1 MHKENL
7 KGLLRQQATT
17 KQQIRVVSL
26 QLEDSALSLR
36 AACEALVESEQHFAA
51 MSSQLTYLEGTSVA
65 PVPSHQ
71 PPPAEAAGS
80 STPAVD
86 TAVAVDLSSPDDL
99 GLRDPASPAFEVL
112 LVCERWWSRW
122 VHKQTST
129 PEVLLVCE
137 RAHTATIGFGVVGL
151 GVVACSCVYRSCCC
165 CCANCFWEFTY

>member
-1 MHKENL
+1 MLLLVFLAYSVFFFFFYLGPIIRIQSTCCGRLEDFLYCVIVVQHVLCTRAYKENL
-7 KGLLRQQATT
+7 KGLLRQQAIT
-17 KQQIRVVSL
+17 KQQMRVVSL

-99 GLRDPASPAFEVL
+99 GLRNSASPAFEVL
-112 LVCERWWSRW
+112 LVCERW
-122 VHKQTST
+122 
-129 PEVLLVCE
+129 
-137 RAHTATIGFGVVGL
+137 
-151 GVVACSCVYRSCCC
+151 
-165 CCANCFWEFTY
+165 